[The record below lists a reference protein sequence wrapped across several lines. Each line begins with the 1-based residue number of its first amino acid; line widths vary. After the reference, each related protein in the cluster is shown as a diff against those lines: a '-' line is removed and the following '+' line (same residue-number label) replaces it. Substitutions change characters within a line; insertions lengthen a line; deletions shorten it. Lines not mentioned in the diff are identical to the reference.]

1 MDFEIH
7 QNLGSFLGIAKI
19 GGTGHPFAHEPNSKI
34 LEKNA
39 QVRSPDL
46 GVFLFELINNRN
58 RTDRGNQV
66 SRRIVR
72 SDRQRIYRSVVAGL
86 VVVFASVS

>member
-1 MDFEIH
+1 VDFEIH

-46 GVFLFELINNRN
+46 GVFLFELPQQQPRALPAL
-58 RTDRGNQV
+58 GE
-66 SRRIVR
+66 RREECE
-72 SDRQRIYRSVVAGL
+72 
-86 VVVFASVS
+86 